1 MEKNTLNGF
10 EVFDAFNP
18 NVGGSDHIDK
28 VDDTKIDESF
38 EELTDEELEAIK
50 NSNKPAGKP
59 KKEEEPDEE
68 DNVEEDEPVK
78 KSKNKKP
85 AKEEPEEE
93 EEEEIDEEDD
103 DADQEE
109 TTQVTAFFNTI
120 AEKLNW
126 EVGEEDEV
134 PQTAEELVD
143 YFQDAIE
150 EASVPTY
157 ASDEVAALD
166 EFVKNGGNLRD
177 YFSIDA
183 EIDVEDI
190 DIEDNELNQK
200 AVLKE
205 FLKEKG
211 FSNKQIDKK
220 LTKYDEA
227 GLLAD
232 EAEDALEALKEIKIE
247 KKEQLLANQKKAAE
261 EAKRNQQV
269 FFDNVVNEIK
279 GLDNVRGIAIP
290 EKDKKVLL
298 EYIFRPEADGKTRY
312 QKDYAKNLKNL
323 IESAYF
329 TMKGDTLLDVAK
341 KEGKKKAIDSFKN
354 SLKNNSGIS
363 KKSQKQTRSQ
373 DSDTSL
379 WSSFARQLRVS

>member
-28 VDDTKIDESF
+28 VDDTKIKESF

-50 NSNKPAGKP
+50 NNNKPAGKP

-68 DNVEEDEPVK
+68 ENIEEEEPIK

-85 AKEEPEEE
+85 AKEELIEA

-103 DADQEE
+103 DVDQEE

>member
-59 KKEEEPDEE
+59 KKEDEPDEE
-68 DNVEEDEPVK
+68 DNVEEDEPIK

-93 EEEEIDEEDD
+93 EKEEVDEDD
-103 DADQEE
+103 DDVDQEE

-126 EVGEEDEV
+126 EVGEEDEI

>member
-10 EVFDAFNP
+10 EVFDTFNH

-68 DNVEEDEPVK
+68 EDVEEDEPVK

-85 AKEEPEEE
+85 AKEEPVEEE
-93 EEEEIDEEDD
+93 ELDEEDD
-103 DADQEE
+103 DVDQEE

-126 EVGEEDEV
+126 EVGEEDEI
-134 PQTAEELVD
+134 PQTAEELVE
-143 YFQDAIE
+143 YFQEAIE

-200 AVLKE
+200 AVIKE

-211 FSNKQIDKK
+211 FNSKQIDKK

-232 EAEDALEALKEIKIE
+232 EAEDALEALKEIKAE

-279 GLDNVRGIAIP
+279 GLNNIRGIAIP

>member
-10 EVFDAFNP
+10 EVFDTFNH
-18 NVGGSDHIDK
+18 NVGGSDHIDE
-28 VDDTKIDESF
+28 VDNTKIDESF

-59 KKEEEPDEE
+59 KKEVESEEE
-68 DNVEEDEPVK
+68 DEVEEEEPVK
-78 KSKNKKP
+78 KSKSKKP
-85 AKEEPEEE
+85 AKEEPVEEE
-93 EEEEIDEEDD
+93 EEELDEEDD
-103 DADQEE
+103 DVDQEE

-126 EVGEEDEV
+126 EIGEEDEI
-134 PQTAEELVD
+134 PQTAEELVE
-143 YFQDAIE
+143 YFQQAIE

-200 AVLKE
+200 AVIKE

-211 FSNKQIDKK
+211 FNSKQIDKK

-232 EAEDALEALKEIKIE
+232 EAEDALEALKEIKAE

-279 GLDNVRGIAIP
+279 GLSNIRGIAIP

>member
-50 NSNKPAGKP
+50 NSNKPTDKS
-59 KKEEEPDEE
+59 KKQEESEKEDDEEE
-68 DNVEEDEPVK
+68 EPVK
-78 KSKNKKP
+78 KPKNKKP
-85 AKEEPEEE
+85 AKEETVEEE
-93 EEEEIDEEDD
+93 EDEVDEEEDD
-103 DADQEE
+103 DVDHEE

-126 EVGEEDEV
+126 EVGEEDEI
-134 PQTAEELVD
+134 PQTAEELVE
-143 YFQDAIE
+143 YFQEAIE

-157 ASDEVAALD
+157 ASEEVAALD

-200 AVLKE
+200 AVIKE

-211 FSNKQIDKK
+211 FSSKQIDKK

-232 EAEDALEALKEIKIE
+232 EAEDALEALREIKAE

-279 GLDNVRGIAIP
+279 GLNNIRGIAIP

>member
-28 VDDTKIDESF
+28 VDDTKIKESF
-38 EELTDEELEAIK
+38 EELTDEELEVIK

-59 KKEEEPDEE
+59 KKEDEPDEE

-93 EEEEIDEEDD
+93 EKEEVDEEDD
-103 DADQEE
+103 DVDQEE

-126 EVGEEDEV
+126 EVGEEDEI

>member
-10 EVFDAFNP
+10 EVFDTFNH

-59 KKEEEPDEE
+59 KKEVESEEE
-68 DNVEEDEPVK
+68 DEVEEEEPVK
-78 KSKNKKP
+78 KSKSKKP
-85 AKEEPEEE
+85 AKEEPVEEE
-93 EEEEIDEEDD
+93 EEELDEEDD
-103 DADQEE
+103 DVDQEE

-126 EVGEEDEV
+126 EIGEEDEV
-134 PQTAEELVD
+134 PQTAEELVE
-143 YFQDAIE
+143 YFQEAIE

-200 AVLKE
+200 AVIKE

-211 FSNKQIDKK
+211 F
-220 LTKYDEA
+220 
-227 GLLAD
+227 
-232 EAEDALEALKEIKIE
+232 
-247 KKEQLLANQKKAAE
+247 
-261 EAKRNQQV
+261 
-269 FFDNVVNEIK
+269 
-279 GLDNVRGIAIP
+279 
-290 EKDKKVLL
+290 
-298 EYIFRPEADGKTRY
+298 
-312 QKDYAKNLKNL
+312 
-323 IESAYF
+323 
-329 TMKGDTLLDVAK
+329 
-341 KEGKKKAIDSFKN
+341 N
-354 SLKNNSGIS
+354 SK
-363 KKSQKQTRSQ
+363 
-373 DSDTSL
+373 
-379 WSSFARQLRVS
+379 

>member
-18 NVGGSDHIDK
+18 NVGGSDHIDE
-28 VDDTKIDESF
+28 VDDIKIDESF

-50 NSNKPAGKP
+50 NSNKPADKS
-59 KKEEEPDEE
+59 KKQEESKEDDVEEEEPA
-68 DNVEEDEPVK
+68 K

-85 AKEEPEEE
+85 AKEETVEEE
-93 EEEEIDEEDD
+93 EDEVDEEEDD
-103 DADQEE
+103 DVDHEE
-109 TTQVTAFFNTI
+109 ATQVTAFFNTI

-126 EVGEEDEV
+126 EVGEEDEI
-134 PQTAEELVD
+134 PQTAEELVE
-143 YFQDAIE
+143 YFQEAIE

-157 ASDEVAALD
+157 ASEEVAALD

-177 YFSIDA
+177 YFTIDA

-200 AVLKE
+200 AVIKE

-211 FSNKQIDKK
+211 FSSKQIDKK

-232 EAEDALEALKEIKIE
+232 EAEDALEALKEIKAE

-279 GLDNVRGIAIP
+279 GLNNIRGIAIP